1 MLTNGKIILAIV
13 VLSISCFVIANA
25 LIKTHPVSITIEDAT
40 PTVIQVPAVY
50 GEIEVLTLV
59 VTSWIAGISAMYL
72 YFESSKKTLVV
83 PEKPMVTQGHFGSIP
98 KLKDLETINT
108 ALKVL
113 REPGKQVLEIIV
125 NKGGEILQKDLYL
138 ETNFSKAKI
147 SRTLRELENRG
158 IIQRRQY
165 GGTKKIVLS
174 DWMKKGIF

>member
-1 MLTNGKIILAIV
+1 LLINGKTILATV

-25 LIKTHPVSITIEDAT
+25 LIKTHPVSITIEDGT

-72 YFESSKKTLVV
+72 YFESSKKTWVV
-83 PEKPMVTQGHFGSIP
+83 PEKPMATQEHVDSIP

-125 NKGGEILQKDLYL
+125 NKGGEMLQKDLYL

-147 SRTLRELENRG
+147 SRTLRELENRN

-174 DWMKKGIF
+174 DWMKKGIL